1 MSVPALFK
9 MAAHINLLIIIN
21 AVPTAKV
28 MTTCIM
34 NIIIK
39 NSLLCMNLH
48 VHVHAIITAVHMSY
62 IKMYLRPL

>member
-39 NSLLCMNLH
+39 NSLFMNLH